1 MYFIKL
7 ILLTLISNYIVKIQI
22 LTILLLI
29 VVKRIKND
37 CIYSAEK

>member
-7 ILLTLISNYIVKIQI
+7 ILLTLVSNYIVKIQI

-29 VVKRIKND
+29 VVKSIKND
-37 CIYSAEK
+37 CI